1 MFVLRCSKD
10 QKPGNRMRLIHLPL
24 ECIFTYPIS
33 SSECKVLSAPF
44 VFPILCHTR
53 CTWTMKTKKFHFVN
67 DSLNL
72 IAKEDVQ
79 FGYFR
84 SLEKCRSSIR
94 LFKESVLMVLDHTAY
109 TIFSEIT
116 SLNRIRN
123 CNSTLISFIVPGRL
137 ILCVLCLLF
146 KNKLNHF
153 FRCGLL
159 FYGTFI

>member
-1 MFVLRCSKD
+1 MPYTL
-10 QKPGNRMRLIHLPL
+10 
-24 ECIFTYPIS
+24 
-33 SSECKVLSAPF
+33 
-44 VFPILCHTR
+44 HTNDEN
-53 CTWTMKTKKFHFVN
+53 KNFHFVN

-79 FGYFR
+79 FGYFC

-94 LFKESVLMVLDHTAY
+94 LYKESVHIELDQNCIHH
-109 TIFSEIT
+109 FSEIT

-123 CNSTLISFIVPGRL
+123 CNSTLISFIVPSRL